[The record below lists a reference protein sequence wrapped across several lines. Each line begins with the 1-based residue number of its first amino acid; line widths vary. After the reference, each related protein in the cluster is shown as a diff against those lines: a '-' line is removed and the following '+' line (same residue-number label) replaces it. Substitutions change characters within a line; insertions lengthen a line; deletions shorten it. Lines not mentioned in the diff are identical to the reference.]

1 MGHLDLARWADAL
14 VVAPATAD
22 AIARLAQGRSD
33 DLLGAVALSFR
44 GPLLVA
50 PAMET
55 NMFLHPATQEH
66 LHTLAR
72 RGATVVGPASGR
84 LASGSSG
91 PGRMSEP
98 EEIAAAIG
106 RALGRPRSLDGL
118 RVLVTAGPTFE
129 PIDPVRYIGNRSSGK
144 MGYAVA
150 EEAAA
155 RGAAVT
161 LISGPTALEGPAGVN
176 CRSVETSAEMLEAVS
191 EYVQGQDV
199 VVMAAAVSDFRPGSA
214 SADKLR
220 RSQSLSLELV
230 PTRDIAVEA
239 RRLAPNALH
248 IGFALETGNLVESA
262 REKLRSKGQALVV
275 ANAVTPD
282 YSPFGSETNRV
293 LFVTEDQ
300 VREVPEAGKREI
312 AGLLWDEIERLL
324 AGSERSTAA
333 T

>member
-1 MGHLDLARWADAL
+1 
-14 VVAPATAD
+14 
-22 AIARLAQGRSD
+22 
-33 DLLGAVALSFR
+33 
-44 GPLLVA
+44 
-50 PAMET
+50 
-55 NMFLHPATQEH
+55 
-66 LHTLAR
+66 
-72 RGATVVGPASGR
+72 
-84 LASGSSG
+84 
-91 PGRMSEP
+91 
-98 EEIAAAIG
+98 
-106 RALGRPRSLDGL
+106 
-118 RVLVTAGPTFE
+118 
-129 PIDPVRYIGNRSSGK
+129 
-144 MGYAVA
+144 
-150 EEAAA
+150 
-155 RGAAVT
+155 
-161 LISGPTALEGPAGVN
+161 
-176 CRSVETSAEMLEAVS
+176 MLEAVS